1 MASVSNASWTK
12 SAKSADIIRIMR
24 YLIGLDIGTT
34 STIGIIID
42 DAGHTLAVAS
52 RPVTLHADHANW
64 SEEDPEQWWANC
76 GEICRALLEKS
87 GIDAAAIAGI
97 GVTGMLPTVILLD
110 ANGRPLRRSIQQNDA
125 RATRQLAEF
134 QKRMGEAQFL
144 ALSGT
149 GYSQQLV
156 GPKLMWLREHEK
168 KTYVQAK
175 HVVGASDYITSRL
188 CGTIQVEHNW
198 ALESGFVDIST
209 GQYQPEL
216 VALSGIDPGLLAP
229 IHRSHEVVG
238 TVTDMAAAHTGLKL
252 GTPVVA
258 GCADHVASAFVCG
271 AARNGDLVLK
281 FGGAGDIL
289 LSSDKPV
296 ADKRLFLDYHIV
308 PGLFFP
314 NGCMASSG
322 SFLNWVIANW
332 AGGEQAKAKEAGLS
346 IHQWLDRRTTAIP
359 AESGI
364 LFLPYFLGEKTPLN
378 DPYARGTLVGLALNH
393 DIRHVWRAALEGVV
407 FGFRHHVETFEESGL
422 AISRVF
428 AADGGSASDL
438 WLQIAADAINRPVTR
453 IDRHPGS
460 SLGAAFV
467 AGMGVGVLADWSAIA
482 QYVTPGRTFEPDERN
497 RLALDRKYRLW
508 RDLYT
513 RLRTLYPELRQVEA

>member
-1 MASVSNASWTK
+1 MP
-12 SAKSADIIRIMR
+12 

-34 STIGIIID
+34 STIGILID
-42 DAGHTLAVAS
+42 ADGGTLAIES

-64 SEEDPEQWWANC
+64 SEEDPAQWWANC
-76 GEICRALLEKS
+76 GEICLALLSRS
-87 GIDAAAIAGI
+87 GIAAGDIAGV

-110 ANGRPLRRSIQQNDA
+110 ETGKPLRRSIQQNDA
-125 RATRQLAEF
+125 RATEQLGVFRQGMSEE
-134 QKRMGEAQFL
+134 RFL
-144 ALSGT
+144 KLSGT

-156 GPKLMWLREHEK
+156 GPKLMWLREHEP
-168 KTYVQAK
+168 AAFARAR
-175 HVVGASDYITSRL
+175 HVVGASDFITSQL
-188 CGTIQVEHNW
+188 CGSIQVEHNW
-198 ALESGFVDIST
+198 ALESGFVDVST
-209 GQYQPEL
+209 GRYHPEL
-216 VALSGIDPGLLAP
+216 VALSGIAPDMLAP
-229 IHRSHEVVG
+229 IGDSHAIVG
-238 TVTDMAAAHTGLKL
+238 AVTESAARHTGLKA

-296 ADKRLFLDYHIV
+296 ADRRLFLDYHIV
-308 PGLFFP
+308 PGLYFP

-332 AGGEQAKAKEAGLS
+332 AGGEVSKAQVAGVS
-346 IHQWLDRRTTAIP
+346 IHQWLDRRTADVVVD
-359 AESGI
+359 SSV

-378 DPYARGTLVGLALNH
+378 DPFARGTLVGLGLNH

-407 FGFRHHVETFEESGL
+407 FGFRHHVETFEELGL
-422 AISRVF
+422 NIGRVF
-428 AADGGSASDL
+428 AADGGAASDL
-438 WLQIAADAINRPVTR
+438 WLQIAADALGRQVTR

-467 AGMGVGVLADWSAIA
+467 AGMGVGAVKEWSAIG
-482 QYVTPGRTFEPDERN
+482 QYVAPGRTFEPN
-497 RLALDRKYRLW
+497 AVSQAQLDRKYRLW
-508 RDLYT
+508 RELYE
-513 RLRTLYPELRQVEA
+513 RLKTFYPALAG